1 MTQEQK
7 IIEIVDMHLQP
18 LEITGL
24 SADEIHELEEQHDE
38 LVGRIATAIV
48 KALSVPSEKGKIR
61 EKFFTECT
69 NFIGGGDT
77 LRKVNIAPHDLFEW
91 FWDNLQSHSTT
102 DISIKVKDTL
112 NSAKMCILDAI
123 SDVQIKEVLRDCLDD
138 INISLSLLEGT
149 TGEGETKAIQKS
161 DRSYNLA
168 CQNCGTTS
176 KPLQMIPFRNDNN
189 VVGLLTACNDCKDIL
204 YGQRFDREEK
214 FSPPVK
220 KEE

>member
-149 TGEGETKAIQKS
+149 TGE
-161 DRSYNLA
+161 
-168 CQNCGTTS
+168 S
-176 KPLQMIPFRNDNN
+176 KI
-189 VVGLLTACNDCKDIL
+189 
-204 YGQRFDREEK
+204 
-214 FSPPVK
+214 
-220 KEE
+220 

>member
-48 KALSVPSEKGKIR
+48 KALSVPVSERDVINER
-61 EKFFTECT
+61 EKRTQERYPVFSQNDAEAHRERRYIFGT
-69 NFIGGGDT
+69 G
-77 LRKVNIAPHDLFEW
+77 FEQGVEW
-91 FWDNLQSHSTT
+91 LQSHS
-102 DISIKVKDTL
+102 
-112 NSAKMCILDAI
+112 
-123 SDVQIKEVLRDCLDD
+123 
-138 INISLSLLEGT
+138 T